1 MKKYVSIKDIVN
13 DEKYPFSLGQL
24 RALITKRHLNG
35 LATSIR
41 KIGRRIYIRED
52 LFDEWFDSHIDS
64 HIDRPLDKKEVD
76 MNAKLEAL
84 NFSVRTKNSLAKSK
98 IKTLEDLAK
107 TSKEELKNIPGMGTK
122 CLEEIEE
129 KLGFLG
135 LHLDD
140 K

>member
-13 DEKYPFSLGQL
+13 DDKYPFSLGQV
-24 RALITKRHLNG
+24 RALITKRHING

-41 KIGRRIYIRED
+41 KIGRRVYIRED
-52 LFDEWFDSHIDS
+52 LFDEWFDSHIDYQN
-64 HIDRPLDKKEVD
+64 DRPLDKEEVK
-76 MNAKLEAL
+76 MKAKLEDL
-84 NFSVRTKNSLAKSK
+84 KFSNRTKNSLKKGK

-107 TSKEELKNIPGMGTK
+107 ATKDELKNIPGMGNK

-129 KLGFLG
+129 KIGILG